1 MTNKNT
7 FSKTTHFSKIREAL
21 ESSEF
26 KGICIC
32 IESPLD
38 IIFNPPTNKEEQ
50 SFYVAEAVI
59 FDDDNKKPI
68 ITFSINNQKIDIEKM
83 EKIIPGIQAR
93 IIDNRSESIR
103 NFKSYI
109 TKEEQMILEMY
120 FIWWLYILKKTN
132 SQKE

>member
-38 IIFNPPTNKEEQ
+38 IIFKPPTNKEEQ

-83 EKIIPGIQAR
+83 EKIIPGIRAK

-103 NFKSYI
+103 NFKNYI

-120 FIWWLYILKKTN
+120 FI
-132 SQKE
+132 